1 MPSHILRGIVM
12 ICLASLCYNLND
24 ATTKFLVDD
33 YSVAMI
39 ILIRSAMALPLLM
52 VLAVVVGR
60 TRVSGSYRLG
70 FHAIRGALNLLAAY
84 LYIRGL
90 EHLSIAEAT
99 VILFALPLMVTAAS
113 ALLFKEI
120 VGWKKWAAGLCSF
133 AGVVIAIQPGSDAFQ
148 PASLYILGASFLY
161 AANSVTARWLPEADN
176 LWTVSFLAAA
186 FSALFVSPV
195 AIADWTGVHPED
207 LLVFAASAVCSSLG
221 IGLSSMAYRIA
232 PAADLA
238 PFGYSGLIW
247 SLAITWIV
255 WGTMPGLWTCAGALI
270 IICSSLFYFLFRQ
283 PERLDRESVE
293 KKPVM

>member
-1 MPSHILRGIVM
+1 
-12 ICLASLCYNLND
+12 
-24 ATTKFLVDD
+24 
-33 YSVAMI
+33 
-39 ILIRSAMALPLLM
+39 MALPLL
-52 VLAVVVGR
+52 VILAVAVGR
-60 TRVSGSYRLG
+60 TRVSGSSRVG

-90 EHLSIAEAT
+90 EHLSVAEAT

-113 ALLFKEI
+113 ALFFKEV
-120 VGWKKWAAGLCSF
+120 VGWKKWSAGLCSF
-133 AGVVIAIQPGSDAFQ
+133 AGVIIAIQPGSETFQ

-186 FSALFVSPV
+186 FQALFVAPV
-195 AIADWTGVHPED
+195 ALAEWTSVHPED
-207 LLVFAASAVCSSLG
+207 LLIFAASAVFSSLG
-221 IGLSSMAYRIA
+221 IGLGSMAYRIA

-255 WGTMPGLWTCAGALI
+255 WGTFPSFWTCAGALVI
-270 IICSSLFYFLFRQ
+270 FCSSLFYFLFREPGPHRGPVIVARWTSSSLPPRTGFHWCIRQ
-283 PERLDRESVE
+283 RLRSWFGPVNE
-293 KKPVM
+293 K